1 MVRGFRGSCRVLGAG
16 HSAWIAD
23 FPVWDRS
30 AWLNLSCV
38 LGTLC
43 GPGTFRMLRTCFLWR
58 CLCGACPEPA
68 GRAQSRPRLPGPGFA
83 ARARFCCPGPG
94 FSARDAP
101 RCLSPARRAGSLFL
115 CSILPS
121 TARHRLAVPDAG
133 SGCLS
138 RLQSKGSRPFKEEEA
153 ARQGRYPRTGG
164 TVERGP
170 AKILRTGSRRFHA
183 EEQRQAG
190 GKHAARSAPLAVCC
204 GFSPRC
210 VPVTIICPEKDGT
223 SAKPGRILRC
233 NHIDCAD
240 NEKVPRTTVEW
251 L

>member
-1 MVRGFRGSCRVLGAG
+1 MGPICLAEPLMRAWDALWAWHLSHAPDMLSMAVSTRGMPRTRRASPKPASPARGR
-16 HSAWIAD
+16 
-23 FPVWDRS
+23 
-30 AWLNLSCV
+30 
-38 LGTLC
+38 
-43 GPGTFRMLRTCFLWR
+43 FL
-58 CLCGACPEPA
+58 
-68 GRAQSRPRLPGPGFA
+68 LPGPG
-83 ARARFCCPGPG
+83 CGCPRPG

-101 RCLSPARRAGSLFL
+101 RCLSPARRAGSPPFVLDPAQHCQAPP
-115 CSILPS
+115 CSARCRLRLPQS
-121 TARHRLAVPDAG
+121 SPIKRLASFQGRG
-133 SGCLS
+133 SGLARTLPRNRCS
-138 RLQSKGSRPFKEEEA
+138 CGTRTSKDTP
-153 ARQGRYPRTGG
+153 
-164 TVERGP
+164 
-170 AKILRTGSRRFHA
+170 TGSRRFHA